1 MEISSRKEKE
11 VTVVTVSGRIDA
23 ITAPDFENH
32 LDGLIGQGNK
42 LLLINL
48 SGLGYI
54 SSAGLRSILSSAKK
68 LKTLAG
74 ELVFAGLQGPV
85 EEVFQISGF
94 QSIFKIFP
102 SEGDALNSFL
112 KDG

>member
-1 MEISSRKEKE
+1 MEINNRKEKE
-11 VTVVTVSGRIDA
+11 IMVVSVSGRIDA

-32 LDGLIGQGNK
+32 LDKLITGGDK

-48 SGLGYI
+48 SDLNYI

-68 LKTLAG
+68 LKALSG
-74 ELVFAGLQGPV
+74 EIVFTGLQGPV

-102 SEGDALNSFL
+102 SEGEALDNL
-112 KDG
+112 

>member
-1 MEISSRKEKE
+1 MEISNRKEKD
-11 VTVVTVSGRIDA
+11 VAVVTVSGRIDA
-23 ITAPDFENH
+23 ITAPDFESH
-32 LDGLIGQGNK
+32 LDQLIVQGNK
-42 LLLINL
+42 LILINL

-68 LKTLAG
+68 LKSLSG
-74 ELVFAGLQGPV
+74 EVFFTGLQGPV

-102 SEGDALNSFL
+102 SEGEALNSFQ
-112 KDG
+112 G

>member
-1 MEISSRKEKE
+1 MEISTRKEKD
-11 VTVVTVSGRIDA
+11 VAVVTVSGRIDA
-23 ITAPDFENH
+23 ITAPDFEGH
-32 LDGLIGQGNK
+32 LDGLIVQGNK
-42 LLLINL
+42 LILINL

-68 LKTLAG
+68 LKGLSG
-74 ELVFAGLQGPV
+74 EIFFTGLQGPV

-102 SEGDALNSFL
+102 SEGEALNNF
-112 KDG
+112 